1 MADAVLSVE
10 VRAKLDSLARGLNNG
25 GKSIE
30 TFVNRGDKNL
40 SKIEQRLLTFGN
52 SSKNIANSIKNSFGG
67 ITLNRFFQDLGT
79 NKSAL
84 ADVKR
89 EAMAFAVELS
99 KIDRQAFSGMNAGVK
114 DLAKSFRTLNA
125 LASQFRT
132 NSTSANGGASSL
144 QQARLDAANYRT
156 EIARLNRD
164 LAALRLA
171 QAQNRQGGQAAAG
184 SYREAQQRLTALG
197 QAIRNAAGGFDSSN
211 PAVQR
216 QIKQYKEL
224 NEQLKKFD
232 AQMGNHQR
240 NVGNY
245 GSALSGAIPYLSE
258 LTSLAGVATL
268 AIEGIKKSFSTNL
281 KFEAVNQALRY
292 TSGSS
297 EEFTKN
303 LQFLARTS
311 DRLGLDLLS
320 TAESFKMWQGAAK
333 FSNLTA
339 DETRRIFESVANA
352 GAKMKLSN
360 DQVQGTFLALSQ
372 MLSKGK
378 VQAEELRGQLGE
390 RLPGAFALAAKAMG
404 VTEKELNKMLEAGQV
419 VANDFLPKFANQLD
433 IAFSNDKVE
442 RINSMQA
449 STNRLSTEFDN
460 MFKSDNA
467 NIFFQTI
474 LDGLTSVI
482 KGFNNMI
489 SSKGWKGFFDKLN
502 LLSPASATGNA
513 IGSGIGGWIGERLG
527 LDAYKDYNMSAGK
540 TRGLYGQK
548 NGKDGYYIER
558 TDPRGMV
565 PTNAFL
571 GLDNKFGMGDM
582 SSFTI
587 LKTKQ
592 LKEQSEQLIKNKQYW
607 DDQVKAI
614 SASRDALDSNQ
625 KGTKRWMELTAQ
637 LEKAQ
642 FNVDTYSDKKMAAA
656 SKKAANEASKIV
668 KEREQEQ
675 LKLTKLIIDSNDSV
689 QKKESTGLAKTRVE
703 IDQKYEAWKRQALES
718 VKFAGDAAETIK
730 QLEINRAKE
739 SVLAVNDVVIGG
751 LRKRIKDQQDTARAL
766 VENQRK
772 SDANNISIDLVFSRK
787 LNETASQRAVR
798 ELNLKYKKI
807 AEDLEKSLQAQKIGL
822 GADDG
827 GNTRQLALQDELYA
841 EMEKIHALDNKMR
854 VDMVDNRN
862 LFNTGLEKTNV
873 LLEENARKYQAG
885 SISLEQYK
893 NVQTAL
899 LNQQDTLSAL
909 KEAYDQLTTGIG
921 DAFANML
928 TGAESFGKSME
939 NVFKQMVSTIISQLI
954 KLAAVKLIGAFFTG
968 GSSMLI
974 PGFASG
980 GYTGNYGVNEAAGV
994 VHGKEFVVNA
1004 NATKQFRPLLEQLN
1018 AGKVPSV
1025 SDFTPKIANNVSN
1038 SPSISSLNA
1047 KNNLSLSV
1055 DVNGKLQNN
1064 TIKLSGNRAT
1074 RIERKIGRG

>member
-30 TFVNRGDKNL
+30 TFVNRGDRNL

-84 ADVKR
+84 SDVKR
-89 EAMAFAVELS
+89 EAVAFATELS

-164 LAALRLA
+164 LAALRLQ
-171 QAQNRQGGQAAAG
+171 QAQNRQSGQAAAG

-197 QAIRNAAGGFDSSN
+197 QAIRNAAGGFDSSS
-211 PAVQR
+211 PAVKR
-216 QIKQYKEL
+216 QVEQYRKL
-224 NEQLKKFD
+224 NDQLKKFD

-245 GSALSGAIPYLSE
+245 GSALEGAIPYLSNFTSIAG
-258 LTSLAGVATL
+258 LASLAF
-268 AIEGIKKSFSTNL
+268 EGLNRSFTTNL
-281 KFEAVNQALRY
+281 KFESINQALKF
-292 TSGSS
+292 TSGSTL
-297 EEFTKN
+297 EFSKN
-303 LQFLARTS
+303 MQFLS
-311 DRLGLDLLS
+311 GLSYRLGLNLLD
-320 TAESFKMWQGAAK
+320 TANAFKQWQGAAK

-339 DETRRIFESVANA
+339 DQTRSIFESVANA

-360 DQVQGTFLALSQ
+360 DQITGTFLALSQ

-404 VTEKELNKMLEAGQV
+404 VSEKELNKLLETGQV
-419 VANDFLPKFANQLD
+419 VASDFLPKFAAELD
-433 IAFSNDKVE
+433 RSFGNDKTE
-442 RINSMQA
+442 KITSMQSA
-449 STNRLSTEFDN
+449 VNRLSNEFDDL
-460 MFKSDNA
+460 FKSENA
-467 NIFFQTI
+467 SKFFTTI
-474 LDGLTSVI
+474 IDG
-482 KGFNNMI
+482 
-489 SSKGWKGFFDKLN
+489 
-502 LLSPASATGNA
+502 ATGIINSFKKVTDSKNA
-513 IGSGIGGWIGERLG
+513 FEGLFRYIAQGFKMTIPGALGNWATGGGLDQFNDAIWGSAKGKGNVVPSFSFIGS
-527 LDAYKDYNMSAGK
+527 
-540 TRGLYGQK
+540 
-548 NGKDGYYIER
+548 
-558 TDPRGMV
+558 
-565 PTNAFL
+565 
-571 GLDNKFGMGDM
+571 DNKFKKNIEEY
-582 SSFTI
+582 SLFT
-587 LKTKQ
+587 TV
-592 LKEQSEQLIKNKQYW
+592 IKNNSAEVIRNKQYW
-607 DDQVKAI
+607 DDQVKSI
-614 SASRDALDSNQ
+614 TASRDALDSNQ

-668 KEREQEQ
+668 KQREQEQ

-689 QKKESTGLAKTRVE
+689 QKRESTGLAKTRVE
-703 IDQKYEAWKRQALES
+703 IDQKYEGWKRQALES

-739 SVLAVNDVVIGG
+739 TVAAVNDVVIGG
-751 LRKRIKDQQDTARAL
+751 LKKRIKEQQNTARDL
-766 VENQRK
+766 VANQRK
-772 SDANNISIDLVFSRK
+772 SDADKISIDLVFSRR
-787 LNETASQRAVR
+787 LDETASQRAVR
-798 ELNLKYKKI
+798 ELNLQYKKL
-807 AEDLEKSLQAQKIGL
+807 AEDLEKNLQSQKLGL
-822 GADDG
+822 GADTG
-827 GNTRQLALQDELYA
+827 GDTRQLALQDELYQK
-841 EMEKIHALDNKMR
+841 MEQIHALDNKMR
-854 VDMVDNRN
+854 IDMVDGRN
-862 LFNTGLEKTNV
+862 LFNSGLEKTNV
-873 LLEENARKYQAG
+873 LLDENARKYQAG
-885 SISLEQYK
+885 AISLDQYK
-893 NVQTAL
+893 KVQSEL
-899 LNQQDTLSAL
+899 LNQQDTLNVL

-954 KLAAVKLIGAFFTG
+954 KLTAVKLIGSFFTG

-1025 SDFTPKIANNVSN
+1025 SDFTPKISNNVSN

-1074 RIERKIGRG
+1074 RRERKIGRG

>member
-30 TFVNRGDKNL
+30 TFVNRGDRNL

-84 ADVKR
+84 SDVKR
-89 EAMAFAVELS
+89 EAVAFATELS

-156 EIARLNRD
+156 EIAKLNRD
-164 LAALRLA
+164 LAALRLQ
-171 QAQNRQGGQAAAG
+171 QAQNRQSGQAAAG

-211 PAVQR
+211 PAVKR
-216 QIKQYKEL
+216 QIEQYKKL
-224 NEQLKKFD
+224 NDQLKKFD

-245 GSALSGAIPYLSE
+245 GSALSGVIPYLSE
-258 LTSLAGVATL
+258 FTSIAGLATL
-268 AIEGIKKSFSTNL
+268 AVEGIKKSFSTNL
-281 KFEAVNQALRY
+281 KFESINQALKF
-292 TSGSS
+292 TSGSTL
-297 EEFTKN
+297 EFSKN
-303 LQFLARTS
+303 MQFLS
-311 DRLGLDLLS
+311 GLSYRLGLNLLD
-320 TAESFKMWQGAAK
+320 TANAFKQWQGAAK

-339 DETRRIFESVANA
+339 DQTRSIFESVANA

-360 DQVQGTFLALSQ
+360 EQISGTFLALSQ

-390 RLPGAFALAAKAMG
+390 RLPGAFSLAAKAMG
-404 VTEKELNKMLEAGQV
+404 VSEKELNKLLETGQV
-419 VANDFLPKFANQLD
+419 VAGDFLPKFANELD
-433 IAFSNDKVE
+433 RSFGNDKTE
-442 RINSMQA
+442 KITSMQSA
-449 STNRLSTEFDN
+449 VNRLSNEFDDL
-460 MFKSDNA
+460 FKSEGASKFFTTIIDGATGVINSFKKVA
-467 NIFFQTI
+467 ESKNIFEGLFRYIAQGFKMTI
-474 LDGLTSVI
+474 PGAI
-482 KGFNNMI
+482 G
-489 SSKGWKGFFDKLN
+489 N
-502 LLSPASATGNA
+502 LATGGGFDSLNDALWGTAKGKGNA
-513 IGSGIGGWIGERLG
+513 LPSFSFIG
-527 LDAYKDYNMSAGK
+527 
-540 TRGLYGQK
+540 T
-548 NGKDGYYIER
+548 
-558 TDPRGMV
+558 
-565 PTNAFL
+565 
-571 GLDNKFGMGDM
+571 DNKFNKTIEDY
-582 SSFTI
+582 SFFTNI
-587 LKTKQ
+587 LKIN
-592 LKEQSEQLIKNKQYW
+592 SEQVVKNKQYW
-607 DDQVKAI
+607 EDQVKAI

-637 LEKAQ
+637 LQKAQ

-787 LNETASQRAVR
+787 LDETASQRAVR

-1025 SDFTPKIANNVSN
+1025 SDFTPKISNNVSN

-1074 RIERKIGRG
+1074 RRERKIGRG